1 MYIELKSI
9 LNKKPFKFYY
19 KNFLLSLFK
28 EDRTQNDLTTKYIA
42 TNPKKVE
49 AKIIAKE
56 KGILAG
62 LEIIKNVFFIEDKS
76 IKFFSDYED
85 GMLVK
90 PHDIICTLKGP
101 TTSILQ
107 SERIALNLLQRLSGV
122 ASEASSLV
130 ALLKGTKTHL
140 LDTRKTT
147 PGMRYFEKYAT
158 TVGGALN
165 HRLNLADGILI
176 KENHIMVA
184 GSISKAV
191 NIAYEK
197 KLKNILIEV
206 EVKNLEEVK
215 EAVNLP
221 VDVIMLDNFSLANTR
236 KAIKIINGRKKV
248 EASGNVN
255 LKTIQA
261 IANTGVDYI
270 SVGAMTHSAHS
281 LDFSLLIYDE
291 FYD

>member
-1 MYIELKSI
+1 MYIELQSI
-9 LNKKPFKFYY
+9 LNEKSYKFFY

-28 EDRTQNDLTTKYIA
+28 EDKTQNDLTTQYIA
-42 TNPKKVE
+42 TNSKKVE

-56 KGILAG
+56 KGVLAG

-76 IKFFSDYED
+76 IKFSSDCKD
-85 GMLVK
+85 GMVVK
-90 PHDIICTLKGP
+90 PQDVICTLKGP

-122 ASEASSLV
+122 ATEASSLV
-130 ALLKGTKTHL
+130 ALLKGTNTHL

-176 KENHIMVA
+176 KENHIMAA
-184 GSISKAV
+184 GSLPKAV
-191 NIAYEK
+191 KKAYEK
-197 KLKNILIEV
+197 KPKHILIEI
-206 EVKNLEEVK
+206 EVKNLDEVN
-215 EAVNLP
+215 EALALP
-221 VDVIMLDNFSLANTR
+221 VDVIMLDNFTLANTR
-236 KAIKIINGRKKV
+236 KAVKIIGGRKKV

>member
-1 MYIELKSI
+1 MYIELQSI

-28 EDRTQNDLTTKYIA
+28 EDKTLNDLTTKYTA
-42 TNPKKVE
+42 TNSKKVE

-56 KGILAG
+56 KGIVAG

-76 IKFFSDYED
+76 IKFFSDYKD
-85 GMLVK
+85 GMVVK
-90 PHDIICTLKGP
+90 PKDIICTLKGP

-130 ALLKGTKTHL
+130 ALLKGTNAHL

-147 PGMRYFEKYAT
+147 PGMRYLEKYAT
-158 TVGGALN
+158 TVGGSLN

-184 GSISKAV
+184 GSLSKA
-191 NIAYEK
+191 IKMAYEK

-215 EAVNLP
+215 EALTLP
-221 VDVIMLDNFSLANTR
+221 ADVIMLDNFSLANTR
-236 KAIKIINGRKKV
+236 KAVKIISGRKKV